1 MNRARLLAVVAAVG
15 GVVLTAGCS
24 NSLLIPASGPN
35 AMVVRSGA
43 AWNGPPYGFVVL
55 SPQVVQILEE
65 WGPRS
70 LSATFGDRR
79 PPPEI
84 KFGIGDIVSV
94 TVFEAAAGGLFIPAE
109 AGVRPGNFVQ
119 LPNQP
124 VDNRGNLT
132 VPYAGLVPT
141 AGKNP
146 EEVSKEIVNRIKDR
160 AIEPQV
166 EVALVTANSSLIT
179 VIGEIN
185 SSTTA
190 SPTGRIQAQP
200 AGERILDVL
209 SRAGGLKD
217 QGQDTWVVLDRQGR
231 RAAVPFGS
239 LIYEPGNNIWA
250 WPGDTIYLYKEP
262 QSFLAFGATGIQG
275 QFPFSTGG
283 FANSSAWRMTLAE
296 GVAASSGLTD
306 AQADPG
312 SVFLYRREP
321 RELAEKLGVDC
332 SKMDG
337 PTVPVVYSTSFAD
350 PAGYFLATRV
360 QMHNKDVIFVANA
373 QSVDITKFANF
384 LNTLLSV
391 PNNAVGLANGIQT
404 NRILFATPPHAA
416 AVAVPLGGATGGGT
430 AAGTAAGTAG
440 GTTSDIRLKHDIVL
454 LGRLANGLGFYRF
467 SYNGSNKIYVGVM
480 AQEVEAVMPQAVVR
494 GRDGYLRVYYEQLG
508 LRLQSWSE
516 WLAEGGNIPTTMR
529 P

>member
-1 MNRARLLAVVAAVG
+1 
-15 GVVLTAGCS
+15 
-24 NSLLIPASGPN
+24 
-35 AMVVRSGA
+35 
-43 AWNGPPYGFVVL
+43 
-55 SPQVVQILEE
+55 VVQILEE

-70 LSATFGDRR
+70 LSATFGDHR
-79 PPPEI
+79 PPPEV
-84 KFGIGDIVSV
+84 KLGIGDIVQV

-109 AGVRPGNFVQ
+109 AGVRPGNFVT

-124 VDNRGNLT
+124 IDTRGNLT
-132 VPYAGLVPT
+132 VPYAGLVPA
-141 AGKNP
+141 AGKTP
-146 EEVSKEIVNRIKDR
+146 AEISREIVNRIKDR

-166 EVALVTANSSLIT
+166 EVALVTQNSSLIT

-185 SSTTA
+185 ASTTA
-190 SPTGRIQAQP
+190 SPTGRVPAQWS
-200 AGERILDVL
+200 GERILDVIT
-209 SRAGGLKD
+209 RAGGLKD
-217 QGQDTWVVLDRQGR
+217 QGQDTWVVLDRNGR
-231 RAAVPFGS
+231 RSAVPFGS

-262 QSFLAFGATGIQG
+262 QTFLAFGATGIQG
-275 QFPFSTGG
+275 QFPFTAGV
-283 FANSSAWRMTLAE
+283 ASSAWRMTLAE
-296 GVAASSGLTD
+296 SVAAAGGLLDLT
-306 AQADPG
+306 ADPG

-321 RELAEKLGVDC
+321 RALAERLGVDC

-350 PAGYFLATRV
+350 PAGYFLASRV

-384 LNTLLSV
+384 LNTLISV

-404 NRILFATPPHAA
+404 NRILLSTAPHAA
-416 AVAVPLGGATGGGT
+416 VTAVPLATPAV
-430 AAGTAAGTAG
+430 AAPAVAAPVA
-440 GTTSDIRLKHDIVL
+440 SDIRLKHDIVL

-467 SYNGSNKIYVGVM
+467 SYNGSDKIYVGVM

-494 GRDGYLRVYYEQLG
+494 GRDGYLRVYYGQLG

-516 WLAEGGNIPTTMR
+516 WLAEGGNIPTTIQ